1 MPAQLSTPGGRI
13 SAKKVLAD
21 ELSRLRAASG
31 RSLAALSDLTTYD
44 RAYLHKLETGISSG
58 SPEVLAA
65 LDAVY
70 GTGRHLRDLWKLAQ
84 QEIHPDKY
92 KRFMERERQ
101 ATSRHQYAFGILP
114 GLLQTKDYMREL
126 FDTHRP
132 HAEKA
137 RSRHITVRLARQ
149 AMMRGENP
157 QHYRVILDESVLHR
171 PTKDR
176 QVWQDQ
182 LSALVDAAEAP
193 HIRIQVLPFSAGLH
207 GLLGESLT
215 LLRLRTG
222 KLIAYLEASR
232 WADLIEEPNQVEQL
246 HLTYD
251 LLRDSALAPSE
262 SAEFLKELM
271 KGTMSR
277 TLDG

>member
-1 MPAQLSTPGGRI
+1 M
-13 SAKKVLAD
+13 LAE
-21 ELSRLRAASG
+21 ELSRLRSVSG

-44 RAYLHKLETGISSG
+44 RAYLHKLETGMSSG
-58 SPEVLAA
+58 SPEVMAA

-114 GLLQTKDYMREL
+114 GLLQTKGYMQEL
-126 FDTHRP
+126 FESQRSQ
-132 HAEKA
+132 AEKA

-149 AMMRGENP
+149 AMVRGDNP

-171 PTKDR
+171 QTKDK

-182 LSALVDAAEAP
+182 LAALVDAAEAP

-222 KLIAYLEASR
+222 KLIAYLEATR

-251 LLRDSALAPSE
+251 LLRDSALTPSE
-262 SAEFLKELM
+262 SADYLKDLM
-271 KGTMSR
+271 KSSTSSALDNRCGTTNHR
-277 TLDG
+277 ATR